1 MYLTTYA
8 TIFFAPPQVISSAA
22 QESENMGRALRKYVR
37 LGVAKDSAPDIL
49 LSVNPM
55 YPVHIGRKCF
65 PRFDATHFPMRKVI
79 LDLQGKNCWESIKKK
94 YTRLVRIKYARIL
107 PK

>member
-37 LGVAKDSAPDIL
+37 LGVVKDCAPDIL
-49 LSVNPM
+49 CKSYVQPCSYLVENVS
-55 YPVHIGRKCF
+55 
-65 PRFDATHFPMRKVI
+65 
-79 LDLQGKNCWESIKKK
+79 QGLMPPIF
-94 YTRLVRIKYARIL
+94 L
-107 PK
+107 